1 MENKYN
7 KYFWEF
13 EQQYKDKAEL
23 INITLKEQF
32 NSKVSDKI
40 FGNDYLES
48 VVLNYNLYDRKFKE
62 WVKSEVLPYFNEET
76 LISCYLIKL
85 TDALMIYDIDKISS
99 IMVSFK
105 EIGLIKDI
113 KLKENKIILVTKNN
127 EVVKCKS
134 LFNDKDSI
142 QQIQLS

>member
-13 EQQYKDKAEL
+13 EQQYKDNAEL

-48 VVLNYNLYDRKFKE
+48 VLLNYHLYDRELKE
-62 WVKSEVLPYFNEET
+62 WVKSEVLPHFTEET
-76 LISCYLIKL
+76 LISCY
-85 TDALMIYDIDKISS
+85 
-99 IMVSFK
+99 
-105 EIGLIKDI
+105 
-113 KLKENKIILVTKNN
+113 
-127 EVVKCKS
+127 
-134 LFNDKDSI
+134 
-142 QQIQLS
+142 